1 MKLGQKGRE
10 KFTKLSEMGFSMEC
24 FTAYFLQFLTK
35 PRQNLTFGWTTGYS
49 LSNPRTSEIFL
60 KFSNILKS

>member
-35 PRQNLTFGWTTGYS
+35 PRQNLTFG
-49 LSNPRTSEIFL
+49 
-60 KFSNILKS
+60 